1 MFSSAISLR
10 DPSIVF
16 ESEAA
21 GEKSRAFPQQ
31 RVRQDAYAR
40 SREIPTHSVPAPWHK
55 GRGSATMPHPR
66 DVMDIRF
73 GYQLAYSCT
82 QPVPMILMLHAHQ
95 SRSTDLLQP
104 DRMITDP
111 EVPLD
116 IYTDAFGNTCTRIL
130 VPAGGIRLTADALI
144 RDMGHPDPTSA
155 HAQEYPVEALPHDVL
170 AFLLGSRYC
179 ETERL
184 MEEAW
189 RLFDHVAPGWSR
201 VQAVCDFVHQHIA
214 FGYDFAR
221 PTKTAVEAY
230 TERQG
235 VCRDYAH
242 LAITL
247 LRCLNIPARYCT
259 GYLGDI
265 GVPVTDAVM
274 DFSGWLEAYIGGAW
288 HTFDPRNNQRRIG
301 RILIARGRDA
311 ADVAISTAFGLN
323 TLQEFR
329 VWTDDVSAS
338 GAFATL
344 GWLDSRTRFVG

>member
-1 MFSSAISLR
+1 
-10 DPSIVF
+10 
-16 ESEAA
+16 
-21 GEKSRAFPQQ
+21 
-31 RVRQDAYAR
+31 
-40 SREIPTHSVPAPWHK
+40 
-55 GRGSATMPHPR
+55 MPHPW

-73 GYQLAYSCT
+73 GYQLAYTCT

-95 SRSTDLLQP
+95 SRSADLLQP

-116 IYTDAFGNTCTRIL
+116 IYADSFGNTCTRIL

-144 RDMGHPDPTSA
+144 RDPGHPDPTSA
-155 HAQEYPVEALPHDVL
+155 HAQEHPVEALPHDVL
-170 AFLLGSRYC
+170 LFLLGSRYC

-189 RLFDHVAPGWSR
+189 RLFGHIAPGWSR
-201 VQAVCDFVHQHIA
+201 VQAVCDFVHQHIV

-221 PTKTAVEAY
+221 PTKTALEAY
-230 TERQG
+230 IERQG

-288 HTFDPRNNQRRIG
+288 QTFDPRNNQRRIG

-311 ADVAISTAFGLN
+311 ADVAISTAFGPN

-338 GAFATL
+338 GPFTTL
-344 GWLDSRTRFVG
+344 GWLDSRARSNGRL